1 LRRFYKIL
9 FFAFFAACLF
19 LSLNKTADAAEYT
32 FSAVSASPTTDRAT
46 CPTGNAAELNDF
58 TAYISNQSF
67 NSSSGTFTY
76 NVNVKWGR
84 CKFDG
89 DQPAS
94 SRAYAIFGTSSLC
107 PNSGTYGESG
117 LAYDCVKYIGSPAYS
132 PPSDLNCGGTSV
144 NAACTTGAFNAAIV
158 EQPYPKYDV
167 YNPESRTYSQ
177 SFSIPN
183 WGNVINSST
192 SYSVPTTTMCQYYKL
207 LAFYSI
213 TLVDNNRCLGMSIG
227 VSWTKNYYAGTV
239 QTNKRTLD
247 YSTTSDPTVN
257 NAKITLSHSGQC
269 SSPWSS
275 SSTEQSWKK
284 TLLVNPC
291 DSSKN
296 IQGDYNNI
304 IEVPTDYKVS
314 RVQLS
319 GGDTSGT
326 AINCTGD
333 GNTGICSLAGVRVA
347 SGTYTYVDWFLEKIP
362 VPIPYYPWLQTKNG
376 NVTSADNSIDNGK
389 ITGQK
394 IGSATDPN
402 NRRGARRAGAGT
414 AESSFV
420 VAASNPAG
428 NYFCS
433 TNYMTLGQLWANRD
447 NLDDLSCKT
456 GGYTP
461 SPVNFDK
468 VEASVSKAYADN
480 GNGVAKSPATPNAC
494 SPKYA
499 TSAVAAGTQPSPILG
514 LGCPNGG
521 IQKIGVQTDTVT
533 LSGPLTVNGRG
544 TLWIP
549 GKLVIINDIKYGTST
564 TNDPKTTPNLV
575 IFVEGDV
582 EIAPNV
588 LQIDASIISM
598 KTIST
603 CSQSTVS
610 TRACENKLVINGF
623 LASDK
628 KINFARR
635 FYNQATPSPAELIN
649 LTSQSTTFPA
659 PGLDRT
665 DTDVTS
671 KLQINSGEL
680 APRLR

>member
-1 LRRFYKIL
+1 
-9 FFAFFAACLF
+9 
-19 LSLNKTADAAEYT
+19 
-32 FSAVSASPTTDRAT
+32 
-46 CPTGNAAELNDF
+46 
-58 TAYISNQSF
+58 
-67 NSSSGTFTY
+67 
-76 NVNVKWGR
+76 
-84 CKFDG
+84 
-89 DQPAS
+89 
-94 SRAYAIFGTSSLC
+94 
-107 PNSGTYGESG
+107 
-117 LAYDCVKYIGSPAYS
+117 
-132 PPSDLNCGGTSV
+132 
-144 NAACTTGAFNAAIV
+144 
-158 EQPYPKYDV
+158 
-167 YNPESRTYSQ
+167 
-177 SFSIPN
+177 
-183 WGNVINSST
+183 
-192 SYSVPTTTMCQYYKL
+192 MCQYYKL

-333 GNTGICSLAGVRVA
+333 GNTGVCSLAGVQVVN
-347 SGTYTYVDWFLEKIP
+347 GTYTYVDWFLEKIP
-362 VPIPYYPWLQTKNG
+362 QPIEYYPWLQTKNG
-376 NVTSADNSIDNGK
+376 DVTSADNSIDNGK

-402 NRRGARRAGAGT
+402 FRRGARRAGAGT

-420 VAASNPAG
+420 VAANELG

-433 TNYMTLGQLWANRD
+433 QERFVLGKSLVDRD
-447 NLDDLSCKT
+447 NLDDASCQT
-456 GGYTP
+456 GGYAP

-468 VEASVSKAYADN
+468 VRASVSKAYADN
-480 GNGVAKSPATPNAC
+480 GNGVAVAATQPNKC
-494 SPKYA
+494 NPKYA
-499 TSAVAAGTQPSPILG
+499 TTAVAFGNQPSPILG
-514 LGCPNGG
+514 LGCPTGG
-521 IQKIGVQTDTVT
+521 IQKIGVQADTVT
-533 LSGPLTVNGRG
+533 LSSALTVNGRG

-549 GKLVIINDIKYGTST
+549 GKLIINNDIKYGTST
-564 TNDPKTTPNLV
+564 TSDPKTTPNLV
-575 IFVEGDV
+575 I
-582 EIAPNV
+582 
-588 LQIDASIISM
+588 
-598 KTIST
+598 
-603 CSQSTVS
+603 
-610 TRACENKLVINGF
+610 NGF
-623 LASDK
+623 LASYNQ

-635 FYNQATPSPAELIN
+635 FYNQASPSPAELIN
-649 LTSQSTTFPA
+649 LTSQSTIFPA